1 MKVKNKYEYDYKI
14 VSFKLTNAEFN
25 AFQKI
30 INEFNFNRSKLLKQ
44 LVANFIHNYQ
54 SEKNFNKKNKNLTSL
69 KKLL

>member
-44 LVANFIHNYQ
+44 LIEKFIYNYQ
-54 SEKNFNKKNKNLTSL
+54 NEKIFIKKNKNLTVL

>member
-14 VSFKLTNAEFN
+14 VSFKLTNSEFN